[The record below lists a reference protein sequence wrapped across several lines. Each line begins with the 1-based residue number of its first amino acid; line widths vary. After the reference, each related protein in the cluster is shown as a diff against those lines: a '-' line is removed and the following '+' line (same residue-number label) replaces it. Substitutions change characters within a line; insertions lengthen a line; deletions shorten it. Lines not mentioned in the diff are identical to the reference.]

1 MGTSETYAA
10 HLYNNYQYQ
19 QFISD
24 INSDAVYHYT
34 TSDTLFKIVEK
45 KQLRFTNRLYL
56 NDCSEGRYVLDLC
69 IKRID
74 DIWAPNCRFC
84 KNDFLE
90 CLKMLREKLNL
101 RQFQFYQVSFST
113 DGDNLTMWNYYSK
126 GDGINI
132 QFSKSQLLDS
142 LQTHLHNIVVGPI
155 ALLHGLVIYDEDEQ
169 IGILRKLLN
178 DFSETGEML
187 NEWGLFTSWAVLN
200 VGTFFKH
207 KGFRDEREYRIAYN
221 LFCDPY
227 DPTKCLS
234 LFSDNDHNKP
244 YSFDVYQK
252 EGMMVPFVDVDIS
265 SDSFQAVTLS
275 PRIAAE
281 YYADG
286 LKLMLYKHGLWKNNI
301 NIQKSSIPIR
311 F

>member
-1 MGTSETYAA
+1 
-10 HLYNNYQYQ
+10 
-19 QFISD
+19 
-24 INSDAVYHYT
+24 
-34 TSDTLFKIVEK
+34 
-45 KQLRFTNRLYL
+45 
-56 NDCSEGRYVLDLC
+56 
-69 IKRID
+69 
-74 DIWAPNCRFC
+74 
-84 KNDFLE
+84 
-90 CLKMLREKLNL
+90 
-101 RQFQFYQVSFST
+101 
-113 DGDNLTMWNYYSK
+113 
-126 GDGINI
+126 
-132 QFSKSQLLDS
+132 
-142 LQTHLHNIVVGPI
+142 
-155 ALLHGLVIYDEDEQ
+155 
-169 IGILRKLLN
+169 
-178 DFSETGEML
+178 ML

-286 LKLMLYKHGLWKNNI
+286 LKLKMFSGCDSLSEIKLPETVDSIGADAFRDC
-301 NIQKSSIPIR
+301 SSLQSIVIPESVHSIGENAFSGTHPKFTLLCHR
-311 F
+311 LSEAEKYARSHDITFQIIY

>member
-1 MGTSETYAA
+1 
-10 HLYNNYQYQ
+10 
-19 QFISD
+19 
-24 INSDAVYHYT
+24 
-34 TSDTLFKIVEK
+34 
-45 KQLRFTNRLYL
+45 
-56 NDCSEGRYVLDLC
+56 
-69 IKRID
+69 
-74 DIWAPNCRFC
+74 
-84 KNDFLE
+84 
-90 CLKMLREKLNL
+90 
-101 RQFQFYQVSFST
+101 
-113 DGDNLTMWNYYSK
+113 MWNYYSK

-178 DFSETGEML
+178 DFSETGEMI

-234 LFSDNDHNKP
+234 LFSDNDDKELA
-244 YSFDVYQK
+244 QK
-252 EGMMVPFVDVDIS
+252 IDYWYEHPAERASMSGRY
-265 SDSFQAVTLS
+265 AVVAKKVQT
-275 PRIAAE
+275 
-281 YYADG
+281 
-286 LKLMLYKHGLWKNNI
+286 
-301 NIQKSSIPIR
+301 
-311 F
+311 

>member
-1 MGTSETYAA
+1 MEAYSAGLMS
-10 HLYNNYQYQ
+10 QSFW
-19 QFISD
+19 FIE
-24 INSDAVYHYT
+24 
-34 TSDTLFKIVEK
+34 EK
-45 KQLRFTNRLYL
+45 K
-56 NDCSEGRYVLDLC
+56 
-69 IKRID
+69 
-74 DIWAPNCRFC
+74 
-84 KNDFLE
+84 
-90 CLKMLREKLNL
+90 
-101 RQFQFYQVSFST
+101 
-113 DGDNLTMWNYYSK
+113 
-126 GDGINI
+126 
-132 QFSKSQLLDS
+132 
-142 LQTHLHNIVVGPI
+142 
-155 ALLHGLVIYDEDEQ
+155 LHGLVIYDEDEQ

-286 LKLMLYKHGLWKNNI
+286 LKLGISRPQRKW
-301 NIQKSSIPIR
+301 P
-311 F
+311 FF

>member
-1 MGTSETYAA
+1 MGAKLQILQKWFSWVPKNAQREAQFAA
-10 HLYNNYQYQ
+10 IPILPMMA
-19 QFISD
+19 I
-24 INSDAVYHYT
+24 
-34 TSDTLFKIVEK
+34 
-45 KQLRFTNRLYL
+45 
-56 NDCSEGRYVLDLC
+56 
-69 IKRID
+69 
-74 DIWAPNCRFC
+74 IWR
-84 KNDFLE
+84 
-90 CLKMLREKLNL
+90 
-101 RQFQFYQVSFST
+101 
-113 DGDNLTMWNYYSK
+113 W
-126 GDGINI
+126 
-132 QFSKSQLLDS
+132 
-142 LQTHLHNIVVGPI
+142 
-155 ALLHGLVIYDEDEQ
+155 
-169 IGILRKLLN
+169 
-178 DFSETGEML
+178 
-187 NEWGLFTSWAVLN
+187 
-200 VGTFFKH
+200 GTFFKH

>member
-1 MGTSETYAA
+1 METSGRYAA
-10 HLYNNYQYQ
+10 HLYGDYPYQ
-19 QFISD
+19 QLIPGIKD
-24 INSDAVYHYT
+24 DKVYHYT
-34 TSDTLFKIVEK
+34 SSDTLFKIVEK

-56 NDCSEGRYVLDLC
+56 NDCSEGLYVLDLC

-74 DIWAPNCRFC
+74 DIWSPNCTFS

-101 RQFQFYQVSFST
+101 QQFQFYQVSLST

-132 QFSKSQLLDS
+132 QFSKSRLLES
-142 LQTHLHNIVVGPI
+142 LQSHLHNTVVGSI

-169 IGILRKLLN
+169 IGILRKLLG

-221 LFCDPY
+221 LFCDPNN
-227 DPTKCLS
+227 PTKCLS
-234 LFSDNDHNKP
+234 LFSDNVHNKP

-252 EGMMVPFVDVDIS
+252 EGMMVPFVDVDVS

-275 PRIAAE
+275 PRIATE

-286 LKLMLYKHGLWKNNI
+286 LKLMLHKHGLWENNI
-301 NIQKSSIPIR
+301 SIQKSSIPIR